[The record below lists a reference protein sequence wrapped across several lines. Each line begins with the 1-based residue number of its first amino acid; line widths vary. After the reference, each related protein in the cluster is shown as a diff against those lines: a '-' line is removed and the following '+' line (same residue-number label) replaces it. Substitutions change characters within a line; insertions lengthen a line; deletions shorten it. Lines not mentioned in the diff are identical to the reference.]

1 MKEKSVAIVILNY
14 NGKKFLEKFL
24 NNVVVYSSNHTV
36 IVADNQSTDDS
47 VNYLKSN
54 FPQVELIINQN
65 NGGFAKG
72 YNDALKKVKADY
84 YILLNSDVEVTP
96 NWVEPL
102 LETALRTGAVGVQ
115 PKIKAQ
121 SNPFKFEHA
130 GASGGYL
137 DVNFYPFCRGRIFE
151 EVEEDTNQYDS
162 EQEIF
167 WATGACLLIDAKLYH
182 KVGGLDEDFFA
193 HMEEIDMCWR
203 LKKMGYKFMVQPKST
218 VFHVGGG
225 TLNYDNPR
233 KTYLNFRNSLF
244 MIHKNY
250 AGFLPGMILK
260 RLLIDGLAGFKFLV
274 GFQFKHFAALFKAHV
289 HYYKSLKKLQVK
301 RKAIK
306 SLTTSATSN
315 DIGYYTGN
323 IIFARYFKGVK
334 KFSELNQRLFK

>member
-1 MKEKSVAIVILNY
+1 MENKSVAIVILNY
-14 NGKKFLEKFL
+14 NGKTFLEKFL
-24 NNVVVYSSNHTV
+24 PGVIEYSGKHKV

-47 VNYLKSN
+47 LSYLNAN
-54 FPQVELIINQN
+54 FPQIECIVNAS

-72 YNDALKKVKADY
+72 YNDALKKVEADY
-84 YILLNSDVEVTP
+84 YILLNSDIEVTL

-115 PKIKAQ
+115 PKVRSQI
-121 SNPFKFEHA
+121 NPSKFEHA
-130 GASGGYL
+130 GAAGGYL

-151 EVEEDTNQYDS
+151 EVEEDLGQYNS

-167 WATGACLLIDAKLYH
+167 WATGACLLIDAKVYH
-182 KVGGLDEDFFA
+182 EVGGLDEDFFA
-193 HMEEIDMCWR
+193 HMEEIDLCWR
-203 LKKMGYKFMVQPKST
+203 LKKMGYKFMVQPKSI
-218 VFHVGGG
+218 VYHVGGG

-250 AGFLPGMILK
+250 AGFLPGMIFK
-260 RLLIDGLAGFKFLV
+260 RLLIDGLAGVKFLT
-274 GFQFKHFAALFKAHV
+274 GFQFKHFVALFKAHV
-289 HYYKSLKKLQVK
+289 HYYKHIKGLRAK

-306 SLTTSATSN
+306 SLTANSISN
-315 DIGYYTGN
+315 DSGYYTGN

>member
-1 MKEKSVAIVILNY
+1 MVEKSVAIVILNY
-14 NGKKFLEKFL
+14 NGKKFLEQFL
-24 NNVVVYSSNHTV
+24 KGVVDYSGKHRV
-36 IVADNQSTDDS
+36 ILADNQSTDDS
-47 VNYLKSN
+47 VSFVEQN
-54 FPQVELIINQN
+54 FPTVSVLVNKQ

-72 YNDALKKVKADY
+72 YNDALKAVKADY
-84 YILLNSDVEVTP
+84 YILLNSDIEVTP
-96 NWVEPL
+96 GWVEPL
-102 LETALRTGAVGVQ
+102 LETALRTGSVGVQ
-115 PKIKAQ
+115 PKVRAQ
-121 SNPFKFEHA
+121 LNPSKFEHA
-130 GASGGYL
+130 GAAGGYL

-167 WATGACLLIDAKLYH
+167 WATGACLLINAKLYH
-182 KVGGLDEDFFA
+182 EVGGLDEDFFA

-260 RLLIDGLAGFKFLV
+260 RLLIDGLAGAKFLI
-274 GFQFKHFAALFKAHV
+274 GFQFNHFVALFKAHI
-289 HYYKSLKKLQVK
+289 HYYKNLKKLNTK

-306 SLTTSATSN
+306 SLTSNTKSN
-315 DIGYYTGN
+315 DVGYYTGN